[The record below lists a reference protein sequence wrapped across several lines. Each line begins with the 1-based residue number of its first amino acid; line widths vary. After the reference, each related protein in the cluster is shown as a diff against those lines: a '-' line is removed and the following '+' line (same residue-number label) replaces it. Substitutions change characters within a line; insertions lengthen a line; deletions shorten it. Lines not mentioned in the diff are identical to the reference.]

1 MRKGLLI
8 LFFVILTIALAP
20 QASAEKL
27 FFNARSQNGCL
38 IVSASGED
46 KDTFALSING
56 GESFIPMKGKSIT
69 LTSLPEGDY
78 QLCVMKNNDTKT
90 VSDIQAVHLGSNYSN
105 DNAELGFV
113 CEGIREESF
122 RSGKVKFTF
131 NNKES
136 RKKYRV
142 SINGGHTWRNAEN
155 GVVEYT
161 GLMSGYYRAIIC
173 SYGEKPMVSQSILVY
188 VPPRIPAERCIMRI
202 PVTYQLPEL
211 PTGCEVTSLSM
222 AINYYGI
229 KANKLALADCFLEKA
244 EYRTADFRTKFVGDP
259 RKKQSYGCYAGVI
272 VKCAEKFLASVSDR
286 EFEVVDLTGCSLD
299 RLFGYIDMG
308 YPVIVWG
315 TMGMVEPIK
324 GASWLDRETGKV
336 VTWVG
341 NEHCMLLTG
350 YDLARK
356 CVFVNDPLYGVV
368 SYDTELF
375 EKRFNQLESQ
385 AVMIV
390 ETTKK

>member
-1 MRKGLLI
+1 MRKVLLI
-8 LFFVILTIALAP
+8 LFFFVLSSVFAP
-20 QASAEKL
+20 AVSAEKL
-27 FFNARSQNGCL
+27 SFIARSHNGCL
-38 IVSASGED
+38 IVSASGGD
-46 KDTFALSING
+46 KDSFSLSING
-56 GESFIPMKGKSIT
+56 GESFIPMKGRSIT

-90 VSDIQAVHLGSNYSN
+90 VSDIQAVHIDSNYSN
-105 DNAELGFV
+105 DNTELGFV

-122 RSGKVKFTF
+122 RSGKIKFTF
-131 NNKES
+131 DNTF
-136 RKKYRV
+136 RKKFKV
-142 SINGGHTWRNAEN
+142 SINGGHTWRSSEN
-155 GVVEYT
+155 GAVEYT
-161 GLMSGYYRAIIC
+161 RLMSGYYRAIVC
-173 SYGEKPMVSQSILVY
+173 SYGEKAMVSQSILVF
-188 VPPRIPAERCIMRI
+188 VPPRIPSERCIMRI

-244 EYRTADFRTKFVGDP
+244 EYRTADYRKKFVGDP

-272 VKCAEKFLASVSDR
+272 VRCAEKFLDSVSDR
-286 EFEVVDLTGCSLD
+286 EFEVVDLTGCSIN

-315 TMGMVEPIK
+315 TMDMIEPVK
-324 GASWLDRETGKV
+324 GASWIDRETGKF

-356 CVFVNDPLYGVV
+356 CVFINDPLYGVV
-368 SYDTELF
+368 SYDMKLF
-375 EKRFNQLESQ
+375 EKRFIQLESQ